1 MFWAE
6 LFKAGLRWP
15 TVSARFEFRFESLK
29 SISVLVLF
37 VYKLMIGSSK
47 NNRENFPRKC
57 FRTQEQETRV
67 KFNPGLSAN
76 RPSNN
81 WALHFKESV
90 SVFVQDLKD
99 SYIGHFYII
108 LIARFLWG
116 TLTSMIQLLL
126 DCHWRVSKSSKQ
138 ALLFYLHLWLSPVLV
153 MIFVNW
159 GLTCTLEIT
168 AFFL

>member
-1 MFWAE
+1 
-6 LFKAGLRWP
+6 
-15 TVSARFEFRFESLK
+15 
-29 SISVLVLF
+29 
-37 VYKLMIGSSK
+37 MIGSSK

-81 WALHFKESV
+81 WALHFKESL

-108 LIARFLWG
+108 LIARFL
-116 TLTSMIQLLL
+116 
-126 DCHWRVSKSSKQ
+126 
-138 ALLFYLHLWLSPVLV
+138 
-153 MIFVNW
+153 
-159 GLTCTLEIT
+159 
-168 AFFL
+168 